1 MEVIIVVVIIALVSM
16 VLIRGISNPNERLTL
31 QETEEVIAKAFTNAT
46 VRAQAFNEE
55 IKVSLTPGEDKA
67 ITISLKNIARQ
78 TNTLPMAEQEKTEE
92 DIDVEHNKKSAL
104 FAWGGEDSYKLPKT
118 VKIIDYEELVDDE
131 GMIHF
136 SFYPDGE
143 ASGPDLTLEIGKR
156 RFHFS
161 VDRLNSQFNLQ
172 AEKE

>member
-1 MEVIIVVVIIALVSM
+1 MEVIIVVMIIALVSI

-55 IKVSLTPGEDKA
+55 IKVSLTASEDEA
-67 ITISLKNIARQ
+67 IIISLENVARQ
-78 TNTLPMAEQEKTEE
+78 TNTLPMAEEEKTDE
-92 DIDVEHNKKSAL
+92 DIDLEHNKKSAL
-104 FAWGGEDSYKLPKT
+104 FAWRGEDSYKLPKT
-118 VKIIDYEELVDDE
+118 VQIVEYEDLVDDE
-131 GMIHF
+131 GIIHF

-172 AEKE
+172 AEEE